1 VGVPTPDPDT
11 DIDLSLRSF
20 DYVLLA
26 SLAVVASVV
35 STSTVHQVINVELPQ
50 TESGPI
56 RSIAVM
62 PFENLTVVE
71 GTDFFSDGL
80 TEETI
85 SLMADLGEI
94 RVAARSSTFYYK
106 DQEYSVAEVSESLAV
121 DALLEGSVR
130 RQDNNVRIAVQLV
143 DGATESILWTGTY
156 TRHLEDIFA
165 IQTDIARQV
174 TGALEIVLSSRSES
188 RLQRTW
194 STDPEA
200 YDAYLMGREFLR
212 RENDQDNFQSAVER
226 FDSAIKIDAG
236 FASAHA
242 GMCEA
247 RLGQYEL
254 SRDMAYFEQAEAAC
268 LRALTRD
275 SEATDTYLALAYL
288 HFFAGQHDQ
297 SELEFKHVIDLN
309 PTLPNAY
316 LGLARNYE
324 LEERPGEAET
334 AFAKAIEVDEGYW
347 NSYQLFGN
355 FLFGQ
360 GRYAEAANN
369 YREVIKRKPS
379 YGPAYGN
386 LGAAYYMAGDL
397 DGAAEA
403 YETSLTIS
411 PNRSGYS
418 NTGTMYYY
426 LGDFIAAAEMYRK
439 ALELAPDDGR
449 MWGNLGDALRAGAG
463 SQMETTK
470 AYSEAR
476 DLTRSRLNINPG
488 DAEAMAELA
497 YFSARLG
504 DMETAKEM
512 LRASIHAAPD
522 DMYTHYYAA
531 LIYEQAGRDEEA
543 FESLAKALE
552 LGYQPMLLGSDPG
565 LKRYSGL
572 DRFNALVT
580 AEVGNQGT
588 GGS

>member
-1 VGVPTPDPDT
+1 
-11 DIDLSLRSF
+11 
-20 DYVLLA
+20 
-26 SLAVVASVV
+26 
-35 STSTVHQVINVELPQ
+35 
-50 TESGPI
+50 
-56 RSIAVM
+56 M

-309 PTLPNAY
+309 PTLPDAY

-324 LEERPGEAET
+324 LRERHSEAET

-347 NSYQLFGN
+347 NSHQLFGN

-369 YREVIKRKPS
+369 YREVIRRKPS
-379 YGPAYGN
+379 YGTAHSN

-397 DGAAEA
+397 DGAAKA
-403 YETSLTIS
+403 YETSLAIS
-411 PNRSGYS
+411 PSRDGYS

-426 LGDFIAAAEMYRK
+426 LGDFHGAAGMYRK

-463 SQMETTK
+463 SPSETAE
-470 AYSEAR
+470 AYAEAR
-476 DLTRSRLNINPG
+476 DLTRSRLGINPG

-504 DMETAKEM
+504 DIATAEEM
-512 LRASIHAAPD
+512 LGASMNVAPEE
-522 DMYTHYYAA
+522 MYTHYYAA

-552 LGYQPMLLGSDPG
+552 LGYQPMLLESDPG

-580 AEVGNQGT
+580 AEVGNMGA
-588 GGS
+588 GSP